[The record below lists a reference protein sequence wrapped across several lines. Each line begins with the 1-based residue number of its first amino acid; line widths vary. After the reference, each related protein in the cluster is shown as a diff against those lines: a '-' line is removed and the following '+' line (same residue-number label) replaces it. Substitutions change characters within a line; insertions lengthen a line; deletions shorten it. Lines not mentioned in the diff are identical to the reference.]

1 VIYVGTNCTGAGFS
15 LRILVL
21 PVSVIPPIRHTQ
33 LHLHADFTKCAKLF
47 RKSGNIAQKIIFTL
61 VLKMTIIIII
71 ALVLALGSFSI
82 AYDCT

>member
-1 VIYVGTNCTGAGFS
+1 MDQIAMGQVFLFELWFHLSVSFPQYA
-15 LRILVL
+15 IL
-21 PVSVIPPIRHTQ
+21 I
-33 LHLHADFTKCAKLF
+33 FTYTLILQNEKGAKLF
-47 RKSGNIAQKIIFTL
+47 RKSGNIVQKIIFTL

>member
-1 VIYVGTNCTGAGFS
+1 MLEQIALGQVF
-15 LRILVL
+15 LFEFLVL

-33 LHLHADFTKCAKLF
+33 LHLHADFTKWA
-47 RKSGNIAQKIIFTL
+47 KSGNIVQKIIFIL

-71 ALVLALGSFSI
+71 ALVLALGSFII